1 MAWFLGLGI
10 TGVVLLALS
19 LVFDG
24 VLEGALDGVLD
35 GALDGLLSLPVVAGF
50 VAMSGFG
57 GAIAL
62 GTTGMGPAAATG
74 AGVLAGLG
82 TAWLTYRFGR
92 VLMRDQTAVT
102 PGGDDLVGTAG
113 NVVTAIPAD
122 GFGEVLLQL
131 AGQPVKFAA
140 RCAEPVA
147 RGAQVWVESAPTATS
162 VVVRPVDR

>member
-24 VLEGALDGVLD
+24 VLEGPLDGVLD
-35 GALDGLLSLPVVAGF
+35 GWLSLPVLAGF
-50 VAMSGFG
+50 TAMTGFG

-62 GTTGMGPAAATG
+62 GATAAGPAIATG
-74 AGVLAGLG
+74 VGVLAGLG

-92 VLMRDQTAVT
+92 ALMRDQTAVT
-102 PGGDDLVGTAG
+102 PNGGDLVGSSG
-113 NVVTAIPAD
+113 RVVTAIPVD

-131 AGQPVKFAA
+131 AGQPAKFAA
-140 RCAEPVA
+140 RCAVPVA
-147 RGAQVWVESAPTATS
+147 RGAEVWVESAPTATS
-162 VVVRPVDR
+162 VVVRPVHR